1 MAKDINHLGLENDV
15 QSSDIEN
22 KSKKDPESLPN
33 VIASKKVVTLNNKV
47 SIDITDSPA
56 YLISSLSDA
65 IAVLKDLYYQGD
77 FNGAYAAH
85 LIAFKIAKAKKHDHN
100 KAELKDL
107 YLYSANVCGE
117 LKRDAEALRLYEGYH
132 CLQMQ
137 LNSNLFKDTD
147 PQEAIKLYQFRR
159 FSDYSLSNLLR
170 SEITLSRPCVMNDI
184 VDTLIYSWLNS
195 PSFGAKSTHKGHLD
209 VYRRAFQDYR
219 IASFCE
225 DNPIKNQ
232 YAVQNTLMWA
242 HYASEHYGFCV
253 QYIFSADEFR
263 KDDFHNNTASRLFRI
278 KYRDPQKDPVDFTSE
293 DETLFTDVAFLTK
306 SNDWEY
312 ENEVRLIQYSPLNGC
327 DRNQYCLSPKS
338 SINAI
343 YFGYRCPDANIQ
355 IIKRLLCDRNIHFYK
370 MKIDYTN
377 VHRLIYDE
385 C

>member
-1 MAKDINHLGLENDV
+1 MVNDVNNSGLENGK
-15 QSSDIEN
+15 QSSELDN
-22 KSKKDPESLPN
+22 KSKKDSESLPSVITSNN
-33 VIASKKVVTLNNKV
+33 VITLNNRI
-47 SIDITDSPA
+47 SIELTDSPA
-56 YLISSLSDA
+56 YLISNLSDA
-65 IAVLKDLYYQGD
+65 ITVLKDLYYQGD

-85 LIAFKIAKAKKHDHN
+85 LIAFKFAKQKQHGNN
-100 KAELKDL
+100 KSELKDL

-117 LKRDAEALRLYEGYH
+117 LKKDAEALKLYEGYH
-132 CLQMQ
+132 CLSMQ
-137 LNSNLFKDTD
+137 LNTNLFKDSD
-147 PQEAIKLYQFRR
+147 PQDSVTLYQFRR
-159 FSDYSLSNLLR
+159 FSDYTLSNLLR
-170 SEITLSRPCVMNDI
+170 SEITLSRPSVMNDI
-184 VDTLIYSWLNS
+184 VDTLVYSWLDS

-253 QYIFSADEFR
+253 QYKLNADEFR

-278 KYRDPQKDPVDFTSE
+278 KYRDPQKEPVNFSSE

-312 ENEVRLIQYSPLNGC
+312 ENEVRLIQYAPLNGR
-327 DRNQYCLSPKS
+327 DRNQYKLSEKS
-338 SINAI
+338 SIEAI
-343 YFGYRCPDANIQ
+343 YFGFRCPDTNIQ
-355 IIKRLLCDRNIHFYK
+355 IIKNLLCDRDIRFYK
-370 MKIDYTN
+370 MEIDYSN
-377 VHRLIYDE
+377 VHRLKYID